1 MAVALDVI
9 CKGGTCLLMG
19 NNARANPNIVQSQI
33 TYKEAKVLGTWLA
46 NASFE
51 QAVKLLDSG
60 LLNLEFMITHTLPL
74 EQIHEAI
81 DLLRRGEGVEVLVDP
96 NL

>member
-1 MAVALDVI
+1 MNTRL
-9 CKGGTCLLMG
+9 T
-19 NNARANPNIVQSQI
+19 ANYSAYRPKLFCPPPGFCAY
-33 TYKEAKVLGTWLA
+33 TG
-46 NASFE
+46 SFD
-51 QAVKLLDSG
+51 QAVRLLDSG

-74 EQIHEAI
+74 DQIHEAI